1 MDSKTNNN
9 NNLHYWRQVY
19 LDKHTNEKTRKNY
32 SAVLSK
38 IPYEVD
44 IEAFEKLIWD
54 CVDKLSPTSAKQQLS
69 VLKTFIKYYSQKTKD
84 YRLMELEFPN
94 ITLSAKSKFIFSS
107 EEIDMV
113 KSFART
119 YDNSKG
125 MSTLVIFLCENGA
138 RIGEALE
145 ILKRIED
152 WKQNENDNYY
162 VVKPAFK
169 KNNERAYIIR
179 KESWILYEEIKS
191 SVKKVYK
198 SFDLVRHNLEQF
210 INDFKTKYPKYK
222 NVEITSHTFRRS
234 YVTNQHEAGYSIVD
248 IQKSTGHKDTSTLI
262 NSYILPTPEK
272 LVGYVERA
280 SDPLRLKNI
289 TLNEM
294 KKELNNLRD
303 FREKALLNEKK
314 YTARLELERAEKEE
328 AILEVRN
335 LKEELNSLKALL
347 ENSRIK
353 EVN

>member
-1 MDSKTNNN
+1 
-9 NNLHYWRQVY
+9 
-19 LDKHTNEKTRKNY
+19 
-32 SAVLSK
+32 
-38 IPYEVD
+38 
-44 IEAFEKLIWD
+44 
-54 CVDKLSPTSAKQQLS
+54 
-69 VLKTFIKYYSQKTKD
+69 
-84 YRLMELEFPN
+84 LEFPN

-145 ILKRIED
+145 ILKRTED

-210 INDFKTKYPKYK
+210 INDFKARYPKYK